1 MEEIAA
7 AELAL
12 YRAMIAQDFVAMDA
26 LLADDV
32 VYIHSTAVAED
43 KAGYLAGVRDGL
55 YDYGTIESSNVT
67 VRNHGDVAIQ
77 TGAVVMSVAARGEP
91 KAPITLLF
99 TLVWKREEQGWRLW
113 QRQATRV
120 ARAVG

>member
-1 MEEIAA
+1 
-7 AELAL
+7 
-12 YRAMIAQDFVAMDA
+12 
-26 LLADDV
+26 
-32 VYIHSTAVAED
+32 
-43 KAGYLAGVRDGL
+43 
-55 YDYGTIESSNVT
+55 
-67 VRNHGDVAIQ
+67 
-77 TGAVVMSVAARGEP
+77 MSVAARDEP